1 VSAADGRSHVIVVGG
16 GFAGLGCVRKLS
28 RHRDVRVTL
37 LDRNNYH
44 QFQPLLYQLATS
56 QLGTSSI
63 AVSLRKVFHKHP
75 NVNIKLAEVASL
87 DPATRTVTATDGESW
102 TGDAVVLAAGSVP
115 NFFGT
120 PGADSHSFPLYS
132 LDDAQRLRTRILSVF
147 EAADR
152 DPSLVDRGALNF
164 VVVGGG
170 ATGVE
175 TAGALADMIHWTM
188 TVEYRDLA
196 VKAARVHLVDVGNQL
211 LGPFSER
218 AHEYAFKVLTRK
230 GVELHLGTRV
240 TEVASYGVTLGDGSQ
255 IATRCV
261 VWGGGIAAAG
271 LAGAAG
277 LSQGH
282 GGRLEVQ
289 PDLTVEGF
297 PRVYVVG
304 DLANIP
310 GSDGHPLPQL
320 GSVALQ
326 SGTWAAKN
334 LLADFGGRPRQPFE
348 YKDKGIMAMIGRGS
362 AIAAMGPRRRE
373 VHGPLAF
380 AAWLGVHGAL
390 LTGVRARLHALA
402 DWAGAN
408 VSRMRGAQVMDRA
421 DAAAIDWTEERP
433 AEQRIGSP
441 G

>member
-1 VSAADGRSHVIVVGG
+1 VIVVGG
-16 GFAGLGCVRKLS
+16 GFAGLGCVRRLA
-28 RHRDVRVTL
+28 RDSNVQVTL

-44 QFQPLLYQLATS
+44 QFQPLLYQVATS

-63 AVSLRKVFHKHP
+63 AVSLRKVFHKRR

-87 DPATRTVTATDGESW
+87 DPATCTVTATDGESW
-102 TGDAVVLAAGSVP
+102 TGDAVVLAAGSMP

-120 PGADSHSFPLYS
+120 PGADSYSFPLYS
-132 LDDAQRLRTRILSVF
+132 LNDAQRLRTRILSVF

-164 VVVGGG
+164 LVVGGG

-196 VKAARVHLVDVGNQL
+196 VKEARVHLVDVGHQL

-218 AHEYAFKVLTRK
+218 AHDYAFKVLTRK
-230 GVELHLGTRV
+230 GVELHLDTKV
-240 TEVASYGVTLGDGSQ
+240 TEVTPEGVTLGDGSQ

-261 VWGGGIAAAG
+261 VWGGGIAAPPVA
-271 LAGAAG
+271 AAAG
-277 LSQGH
+277 LPQGR
-282 GGRLEVQ
+282 GGRIDVQ
-289 PDLTVEGF
+289 PELTVKGF
-297 PRVYVVG
+297 RRVYAIG
-304 DLANIP
+304 DVANIP
-310 GSDGHPLPQL
+310 GPDGAPLPQL

-334 LLADFGGRPRQPFE
+334 LLADFAGRPPQPFK

-362 AIAAMGPRRRE
+362 AIAAMGSRRRE

-380 AAWLGVHGAL
+380 AAWLGVHAAL
-390 LTGVRARLHALA
+390 MTGVRARLHALA

-421 DAAAIDWTEERP
+421 DAAAIDWSEERP
-433 AEQRIGSP
+433 AEPTTAATSG
-441 G
+441 